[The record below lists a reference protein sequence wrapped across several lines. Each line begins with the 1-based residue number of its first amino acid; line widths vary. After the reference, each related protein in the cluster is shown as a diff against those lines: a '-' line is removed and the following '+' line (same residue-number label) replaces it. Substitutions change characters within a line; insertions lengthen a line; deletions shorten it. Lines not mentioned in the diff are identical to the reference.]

1 MSKKLFKI
9 ISEVMNV
16 PLSEINDNSGAE
28 TLQEWDSFKMYVLIN
43 EIEKEFNI
51 KFSLDEALE
60 IKNVS
65 DFKKQIEKHGI
76 NIME

>member
-1 MSKKLFKI
+1 MPKKLFKI

-16 PLSEINDNSGAE
+16 PLSQINDNSGAE

-43 EIEKEFNI
+43 EVEKEFNI
-51 KFSLDEALE
+51 KFSLEETLE
-60 IKNVS
+60 INNVS

>member
-1 MSKKLFKI
+1 MQKKLFKI

-16 PLSEINDNSGAE
+16 PLSQINDNSSAK

-43 EIEKEFNI
+43 EVEKEFNI
-51 KFSLDEALE
+51 KFSLEETLE

>member
-1 MSKKLFKI
+1 MPKKLFKI

-16 PLSEINDNSGAE
+16 PLSQINDNSGAE

-43 EIEKEFNI
+43 EVEEEFNI
-51 KFSLDEALE
+51 KFSLEETLE

>member
-1 MSKKLFKI
+1 
-9 ISEVMNV
+9 MNV
-16 PLSEINDNSGAE
+16 PLSQINDNSGAE

-43 EIEKEFNI
+43 EVEEEFNI
-51 KFSLDEALE
+51 KFSLE